1 LELGNLWSSGL
12 NLPDQYRQWAQMNKQ
27 SIIDEMR
34 VLPDIDPDQEIAR
47 RVSFI
52 QNQLVE
58 SGCKALVLGISGG
71 VDSSTCGRLAQ
82 LAVEGLNQKNNSD
95 AYQFVA
101 VRLPYGVQ
109 QDEVDAQ
116 TSLSFIRPSK
126 ILTVNIKAATDAV
139 NANVC
144 ATLEDNGML
153 PTVEAVDFAK
163 GNVKARVRM
172 SSQYEIAGML
182 GGLVLGT
189 DHSAENI
196 TGFYTKF
203 GDGACDLA
211 PLFGLSKRQVRLLAK
226 TMGAPDSLTLK
237 TPTADLEC
245 LSPQKEDEQVLG
257 MTYDD
262 IDDFLEGRD
271 IDSEVAER
279 LIGIYAK
286 TQHKRLPIAT
296 IYD

>member
-1 LELGNLWSSGL
+1 
-12 NLPDQYRQWAQMNKQ
+12 MNKQ
-27 SIIDEMR
+27 TIIDEMR
-34 VLPDIDPDQEIAR
+34 VLPDIDPEFEIQR

-52 QNQLVE
+52 QNQLLA
-58 SGCKALVLGISGG
+58 SGCKSLVLGISGG

-82 LAVEGLNQKNNSD
+82 LAVDGLNQTTNSSD
-95 AYQFVA
+95 YQFVA

-109 QDEVDAQ
+109 QDEDDAQ
-116 TSLSFIRPSK
+116 TSLSFIQPSK
-126 ILTVNIKAATDAV
+126 SLTVNIKAGTDAI
-139 NANVC
+139 NASVC
-144 ATLEDNGML
+144 DTLADNGLL
-153 PTVEAVDFAK
+153 PNEAAVDFAK
-163 GNVKARVRM
+163 GNVKARARM
-172 SSQYEIAGML
+172 TSQYEIAGML

-211 PLFGLSKRQVRLLAK
+211 PLFGLSKRQVRQLAS
-226 TMGAPDSLTLK
+226 TMGAPDSLVFK

-257 MTYDD
+257 VSYEN
-262 IDDFLEGRD
+262 IDNFLEGRD
-271 IDSEVAER
+271 VATDIAER
-279 LIGIYAK
+279 LISIYTK

>member
-1 LELGNLWSSGL
+1 
-12 NLPDQYRQWAQMNKQ
+12 MNKQ
-27 SIIDEMR
+27 TIIDEMR
-34 VLPDIDPDQEIAR
+34 VVPDIDPEFEIQR

-52 QNQLVE
+52 QNQLLA
-58 SGCKALVLGISGG
+58 SGCKSLVLGISGG

-82 LAVEGLNQKNNSD
+82 LAVDGLNQTTNSSD
-95 AYQFVA
+95 YQFVA

-109 QDEVDAQ
+109 QDEDDAQ
-116 TSLSFIRPSK
+116 TSLSFIQPSK
-126 ILTVNIKAATDAV
+126 SLTVNIKAGTDAI
-139 NANVC
+139 NASVC
-144 ATLEDNGML
+144 ETLADNGML
-153 PTVEAVDFAK
+153 PNEAAVDFAK
-163 GNVKARVRM
+163 GNVKARARM
-172 SSQYEIAGML
+172 TSQYEIAGML

-211 PLFGLSKRQVRLLAK
+211 PLFGLSKRQVRQLAS
-226 TMGAPDSLTLK
+226 TMGAPDSLVFK

-257 MTYDD
+257 VSYEN
-262 IDDFLEGRD
+262 IDNFLEGRD
-271 IDSEVAER
+271 LATDIAER
-279 LIGIYAK
+279 LISIYTK

>member
-1 LELGNLWSSGL
+1 
-12 NLPDQYRQWAQMNKQ
+12 MNKQ
-27 SIIDEMR
+27 KIIDEMR
-34 VLPDIDPDQEIAR
+34 VLPDIDPEFEIQR

-52 QNQLVE
+52 QDQLLA
-58 SGCKALVLGISGG
+58 SGCKSLVLGISGG

-82 LAVEGLNQKNNSD
+82 LAVDGLNQTTNSSD
-95 AYQFVA
+95 YQFVA
-101 VRLPYGVQ
+101 VCLPYGVQ
-109 QDEVDAQ
+109 QDEDDAQ
-116 TSLSFIRPSK
+116 TSLSFIQPSK
-126 ILTVNIKAATDAV
+126 SLTVNIKAGTDAI
-139 NANVC
+139 NASVC
-144 ATLEDNGML
+144 ETLADNGLL
-153 PTVEAVDFAK
+153 PNEAAVDFAK
-163 GNVKARVRM
+163 GNVKARARM
-172 SSQYEIAGML
+172 TSQYEIAGML

-211 PLFGLSKRQVRLLAK
+211 PLFGLSKRQVRQLAS
-226 TMGAPDSLTLK
+226 TMGAPDSLVFK

-257 MTYDD
+257 VSYEN
-262 IDDFLEGRD
+262 IDNFLEGRD
-271 IDSEVAER
+271 VAADIAER
-279 LIGIYAK
+279 LISIYTK

>member
-1 LELGNLWSSGL
+1 
-12 NLPDQYRQWAQMNKQ
+12 MNKQ
-27 SIIDEMR
+27 TIIDEMR
-34 VLPDIDPDQEIAR
+34 VLPDIDPEFEIQR

-52 QNQLVE
+52 QDQLLA
-58 SGCKALVLGISGG
+58 SGCKSLVLGISGG

-82 LAVEGLNQKNNSD
+82 LAVDGLNQTTNSSD
-95 AYQFVA
+95 YQFVA

-109 QDEVDAQ
+109 QDEDDAQ
-116 TSLSFIRPSK
+116 TSLSFIQPSK
-126 ILTVNIKAATDAV
+126 SLTVNIKAGTDAI
-139 NANVC
+139 NASVC
-144 ATLEDNGML
+144 ETLADNGLL
-153 PTVEAVDFAK
+153 PNDAAVDFAK
-163 GNVKARVRM
+163 GNVKARARM
-172 SSQYEIAGML
+172 TSQYEIAGML

-211 PLFGLSKRQVRLLAK
+211 PLFGLSKRQVRQLAS
-226 TMGAPDSLTLK
+226 TMGAPDSLVFK

-257 MTYDD
+257 VSYEN
-262 IDDFLEGRD
+262 IDNFLEGRD
-271 IDSEVAER
+271 VATDIAER
-279 LIGIYAK
+279 LIGIYTK